1 MGGLRMKGLKNY
13 LKFSGGFILIVVV
26 GMLFMTNAFRF
37 AFAGSVTNVEP
48 NAFQVILGLEQ
59 RFDISL
65 IGVVAIVMT
74 LLSTFIPFLKL
85 NPNIKHSIAGLGYL
99 ISSILFFILPTDIKI
114 PFGELKIGWP
124 IIVVILLLA
133 TLGILNLI
141 CLITNKNENNVTRVK
156 VSTKQDHQKELQKN
170 SIIASKQSVTSS
182 TVIQNGAMKS
192 SATEDNDTG
201 ALDQLKEE
209 IEKPSSLKEQEY
221 KAYVVPNGLIKMN
234 RFLPFLNL
242 IVIIVVGYFLFT
254 SIFSITEFDRT
265 YIGFIDWIKITLN
278 ASSEMGTSGTLSV
291 DNLLTAMKF
300 WLFLMIVVVVLM
312 GLVVGL
318 IVNIIEATKRKA
330 NIMLIFRMS
339 MVLLGGLITTWFFS
353 GMLLDNYFQFMALTI
368 KPILWMPIIILTF
381 VYLLN
386 YIGTFA
392 EEEIVIKRKSKL
404 LVVKQKL
411 LNLFSLSKDDGCS
424 LISIFLVLSFFGL
437 FTLTFL
443 ENTFDS
449 QKISFY
455 NLYDIIKETSLVT
468 SLQAAKIMELYQISA
483 FILTVLIVIIGCI
496 TIMNFLAIINKKSVK
511 TNNVIGS
518 FIILF
523 LTGGLYGLTFAITRT
538 FFETNES
545 YELLKEMFKTDGI
558 FLVIV
563 AIIFVVYSII
573 LLTVENRSK
582 EVNQIQSLKFYKSFK
597 TMIKNHS
604 TLIVTIII
612 FNVIWSIFQSN
623 GDTGVVILGFSLFL
637 MIPLTTVLVRAIYY
651 YLTQKDTNYSIY
663 KIIFIFYVYQL
674 ITLLYS
680 QIAQWYTLISSN
692 NFSEEYLVYMYTDL
706 IITFVYVFI
715 LYGLQK
721 KDSKSNKELI
731 KQ

>member
-1 MGGLRMKGLKNY
+1 MKGLKNY

-59 RFDISL
+59 GFDISL

-209 IEKPSSLKEQEY
+209 IEEPSSLKEQEY

-278 ASSEMGTSGTLSV
+278 ASSEMDTSGTLSS
-291 DNLLTAMKF
+291 DNILTAIKF

-392 EEEIVIKRKSKL
+392 EEEIVIKRKIKL

-437 FTLTFL
+437 FTRTFL

-563 AIIFVVYSII
+563 AIIFVVYSVI
-573 LLTVENRSK
+573 LLTLENRSK

-604 TLIVTIII
+604 TLIVTITI

-623 GDTGVVILGFSLFL
+623 GDTGLVVLGFSLFL

-663 KIIFIFYVYQL
+663 KIIFVFYVYQL
-674 ITLLYS
+674 FTLLYS
-680 QIAQWYTLISSN
+680 QIAQWYTLINSN
-692 NFSEEYLVYMYTDL
+692 NFPEEYLVYMYTDL

>member
-37 AFAGSVTNVEP
+37 AFAGSVINVEP

-59 RFDISL
+59 GFDISL

-141 CLITNKNENNVTRVK
+141 CLITNKNENNVTGVK

-278 ASSEMGTSGTLSV
+278 ASSEMDTSGTLSI

-353 GMLLDNYFQFMALTI
+353 GMLLDNYFQFMTLTI

-392 EEEIVIKRKSKL
+392 EEEIVIKRKIKL

-437 FTLTFL
+437 FTRTFL

-563 AIIFVVYSII
+563 AIIFVVYSVI

-604 TLIVTIII
+604 TLIVTITI

-663 KIIFIFYVYQL
+663 RIIFVFYVYQL
-674 ITLLYS
+674 FSLLYS
-680 QIAQWYTLISSN
+680 QIAQWYTLINSN
-692 NFSEEYLVYMYTDL
+692 NFREEYLVYIYTDL

-715 LYGLQK
+715 LNGLQK

>member
-1 MGGLRMKGLKNY
+1 MKGLKNY

-59 RFDISL
+59 GFDISL

-156 VSTKQDHQKELQKN
+156 VSTKQDQQKELQKN

-278 ASSEMGTSGTLSV
+278 ASSEMGTSGTLSI

-411 LNLFSLSKDDGCS
+411 INLFSLSKDDGCS

-437 FTLTFL
+437 FTRTFL

-563 AIIFVVYSII
+563 AIIFVVYSVI
-573 LLTVENRSK
+573 LLTLENRSK

-604 TLIVTIII
+604 TLIVTITI

-663 KIIFIFYVYQL
+663 KIIFVFYVYQL
-674 ITLLYS
+674 FTLLYS
-680 QIAQWYTLISSN
+680 QIAQWYTLINSN